1 MKQLLQ
7 DLKSGALLVQDVP
20 APTVRRGHLLVR
32 TACSLISTGTE
43 RSVVEFGRAG
53 YLSKARQQPERV
65 KQALDKLRTDGV
77 LPAVQA
83 VRAKLEQPIPLGYC
97 NVGRVTA
104 VGEGVEGFEVGDR
117 VASASYHAEIVLV
130 AKHLS
135 AKVPEE
141 VTDEQASFTVIGAIA
156 LQGIR
161 LLEPTLG
168 ESVAVFGLGL
178 VGQVAVQILKA
189 HGARVIGFD
198 TDHSRV
204 EMCRRYGIEAV
215 DLSSGSD
222 PVAVGVTF
230 SGGEGV
236 DGVLVTANTQS
247 NELMHQAAQMSRKR
261 GRVVLIGVAGLSL
274 RREDFYEKELRFQVS
289 CSYGPGRYDPRYED
303 AGQDYPIGFVRWTE
317 QRNFEAVLDLLA
329 DGRLQ
334 VDHLVSERVLLA
346 EAARAYDAVTRGQV
360 VGVVLEYPEL
370 RSSEESVT
378 PARTVD
384 HLPPRREAG
393 AVVCGVIGAGDF
405 AQSKLLPGLRK
416 AGARLKW
423 VASAGGTSAA
433 VAARRFEVE
442 KSTTDVDAI
451 LGDPEVNCVAIATR
465 HDTHAQLVVDAL
477 EAGKS
482 VFVEKPLCLRVE
494 ELEQI
499 EQTYEKAVTAE
510 VDRPILMVG
519 FNRRFAPMIREVRAR
534 LRGHTQPLA
543 MTYTC
548 NAGAVPQ
555 EHWVHDPA
563 VGGGRL
569 LGEGCHFIDLLHF
582 LAEAP
587 ITSVIALAM
596 GGFEDPATCDTV
608 SVGLTFADGSL
619 GQVNYFANGSR
630 LYQKEWLEVYTGKRV
645 LRMENFRRL
654 RTYGFPR
661 RGYRR
666 GFVQHKGH
674 DAELSAFVAAM
685 EGGRDSPI
693 SFESVANV
701 ARATL
706 AALESARCGKLVFV
720 A

>member
-7 DLKSGALLVQDVP
+7 DLKSGALLVRDVP
-20 APTVRRGHLLVR
+20 APTVRTGHLLVR
-32 TACSLISTGTE
+32 TTCSLISTGTE
-43 RSVVEFGRAG
+43 RSIVEFGRAG

-65 KQALDKLRTDGV
+65 KQALDKFRTDGV
-77 LPAVQA
+77 IPAIEA

-104 VGEGVEGFEVGDR
+104 VGEGAESFEVGDR

-189 HGARVIGFD
+189 HGARVIGFE
-198 TDHSRV
+198 TDHGRV

-215 DLSSGSD
+215 DLSAQSD
-222 PVAVGVTF
+222 PVAAGVTF
-230 SGGEGV
+230 SGGDGV

-247 NELMHQAAQMSRKR
+247 SELMHQAAQMSRKR

-274 RREDFYEKELRFQVS
+274 RRDDFYEKELRFQVS

-334 VDHLVSERVLLA
+334 VDHLVSKRVPLT
-346 EAARAYDAVTRGQV
+346 EAARAYDAITRGEV
-360 VGVVLEYPEL
+360 VGVVLEYPEA
-370 RSSEESVT
+370 SAHETAT

-384 HLPPRREAG
+384 HLPPRRG
-393 AVVCGVIGAGDF
+393 AAQVVCGVIGAGNF
-405 AQSKLLPGLRK
+405 AQAKLLPGLQK

-433 VAARRFEVE
+433 VVARRFGVE

-451 LGDPEVNCVAIATR
+451 LGDPEVNCIAIATR

-482 VFVEKPLCLRVE
+482 VFVEKPLCLSLE
-494 ELEQI
+494 ELQQI
-499 EQTYEKAVTAE
+499 ERAYQKALTTGS
-510 VDRPILMVG
+510 DRPILMVG

-534 LRGHTQPLA
+534 LRGRAQPLA

-548 NAGAVPQ
+548 NAGAVPRD
-555 EHWVHDPA
+555 HWVHDPA
-563 VGGGRL
+563 VGGGRII
-569 LGEGCHFIDLLHF
+569 GEACHFIDLLHF

-587 ITSVIALAM
+587 ITGVIALAM
-596 GGFEDPATCDTV
+596 DGFEDPATCDTV

-630 LYQKEWLEVYTGKRV
+630 RYQKECLEVYTGKRV

-661 RGYRR
+661 RGYWR

-706 AALESARCGKLVFV
+706 AALESARCGQFVFV